1 MNAIAARA
9 HSFLDRL
16 EEVFMAMALAFMT
29 ILTFVQ
35 VILRYVFDTG
45 FVWSLEATTYTF
57 AWLVLVG
64 MSYCVRE
71 RAHIAVDLVVGRL
84 PPATRRL
91 VALLAIGLCV
101 AYCLFMLYGGAIFV
115 DRLMVLGNNARDV
128 PLPRWLLTSILPAGF
143 GLLAI
148 RFLQVGWRLFTDRT
162 AVAGFGERETGRHGL
177 RDES

>member
-1 MNAIAARA
+1 MNAIAGRA
-9 HSFLDRL
+9 HNFLDRL
-16 EEVFMAMALAFMT
+16 EEIFMSVALAFMT
-29 ILTFVQ
+29 VLTFIQ
-35 VILRYVFDTG
+35 VILRYLFDTG

-57 AWLVLVG
+57 AWMVLVG

-84 PPATRRL
+84 PPVTRRR

-101 AYCLFMLYGGAIFV
+101 AYCLFMVYGGAIFV

-148 RFLQVGWRLFTDRT
+148 RFLQVGWKLFTDPT
-162 AVAGFGERETGRHGL
+162 AVAGFGERETGHRLAG
-177 RDES
+177 DE